1 MENTEN
7 SIDIDEQI
15 NKDLE
20 IDEANL
26 VGEARKQKDL
36 LYKWGTRLSKLE
48 DAYKKICLQLDVL
61 NKEKY
66 IFYSTQY
73 EKVLSG
79 PEVKIYVTGD
89 AEVVKLKQ
97 TKRKL
102 ETLMDTIRHGI
113 FSLKT
118 KGRTISMLID
128 MQKLNM
134 MG

>member
-1 MENTEN
+1 MENNEN